1 MNPPPPPGVG
11 IPDVVA
17 APMVIMGDRMNDDS
31 STKTVHVGNVDPL
44 ATEEEL
50 ISMFSPCGPISFV
63 RILGETGD
71 SRYAFVEFME
81 VGGCAA
87 AFLLNGAMLRGRS
100 IKINRS
106 HNGLVKPSCT
116 TDHATQARLKAA
128 MARLNN
134 KIAEEEKKESKE
146 EKDLERNLANE
157 GRGLETDRKKKSERG
172 VEAEAQAAIARKKE
186 EGAGTEVETGMIAT
200 SLDPG
205 HIEIGNHCMW

>member
-1 MNPPPPPGVG
+1 
-11 IPDVVA
+11 
-17 APMVIMGDRMNDDS
+17 MNDDS

-146 EKDLERNLANE
+146 EKRSREKSSKR
-157 GRGLETDRKKKSERG
+157 RSRSRDRSKEKKRKRSRSRSSSRH
-172 VEAEAQAAIARKKE
+172 RKKE
-186 EGAGTEVETGMIAT
+186 RRRSRDRSRDRHDRHKSG
-200 SLDPG
+200 SRSHRDR
-205 HIEIGNHCMW
+205 